1 MAYQANPF
9 LERLSERTSD
19 EEFVRLF
26 SPKILERLED
36 DTFEGGVHIFRS
48 PPGGGKTTLL
58 RAFTPTALRAFWNAR
73 HVQEIAESYQRLLA
87 HRVLDEERGPQL
99 LGVFLSCASGYADL
113 PRGADASDFGLFRA
127 LFDCRVVLRSLRSL
141 ARLLR
146 MPSTEELDAVR
157 VEYDD
162 SSEDLQ
168 SIPRSLSISGLLEW
182 AENHERSVYTALD
195 SMIGP
200 APVTIVPHVRFESVL
215 WLQSVRFVVDGD
227 QVAPRRMLL
236 VDDLHKLQRNQR
248 STFIQEL
255 TEARPQMPLWL
266 SERTIALGTDLLS
279 QGTREGRELRHYE
292 LDALWSSAKGQHQFA
307 GFGQN
312 ILDRRLQ
319 AQNEIPPGTFSQYIR
334 SVLLE
339 DDLRN
344 LIGERSDYFRDEIAK
359 YRKKPRYVE
368 WVAQAE
374 RLLAAA
380 TVAGLRSLFT
390 TCILLA
396 RDESKRQLSL
406 ELEPLSIDE
415 LDQRDSSQI
424 QGASDIFLHERLKV
438 PHYFGIE
445 RLCVMATSNVDE
457 LLSLAAVLYE
467 GLRSKQILRRDE
479 LYLSPAEQENLL
491 TKAARRKRDFIPKN
505 HTEGARAQ
513 RLLDSIGSYCRERT
527 FLPNAPY
534 APGVTGIRLSHTQLS
549 DLHADRLKRE
559 GQLLE
564 KVLAE
569 CVAEN
574 LLTARESSASTSR
587 ESGTVFYLNRTFCAL
602 YGLPLQMG
610 GWQDVS
616 LNKLITWMQRGSGR
630 KSKALLEAD

>member
-73 HVQEIAESYQRLLA
+73 HVQEIAESYQRLVA
-87 HRVLDEERGPQL
+87 HRVLDRERGPQL

-168 SIPRSLSISGLLEW
+168 SIPRSLSISGLLDW

-236 VDDLHKLQRNQR
+236 VDDLHKLQRKQR
-248 STFIQEL
+248 SMFIQEL

-319 AQNEIPPGTFSQYIR
+319 AQNEVPPGTFSQYIR
-334 SVLLE
+334 NVLLE
-339 DDLRN
+339 DDVRN
-344 LIGERSDYFRDEIAK
+344 LIGERGDCFRDEIAK

-374 RLLAAA
+374 HLLAAA
-380 TVAGLRSLFT
+380 TVADLRSLFT

-424 QGASDIFLHERLKV
+424 QGASDIFLHERLQV

-457 LLSLAAVLYE
+457 LLSLAAFLYE

-534 APGVTGIRLSHTQLS
+534 APGVTGIRLSQTQLS
-549 DLHADRLKRE
+549 DLHADRLKGE
-559 GQLLE
+559 GRLLE

-630 KSKALLEAD
+630 KSKILLEAD

>member
-1 MAYQANPF
+1 MAYRANPF

-36 DTFEGGVHIFRS
+36 DTFESGVHVFRS

-73 HVQEIAESYQRLLA
+73 HVKEIAESYQRLLA
-87 HRVLDEERGPQL
+87 HGVLDEGRGPQL

-113 PRGADASDFGLFRA
+113 PRGAGESDFGLFRA

-141 ARLLR
+141 AKLLR
-146 MPSTEELDAVR
+146 ISSQEELDAVR

-162 SSEDLQ
+162 SNGELQ
-168 SIPRSLSISGLLEW
+168 SIPRSSSISDLIAW
-182 AENHERSVYTALD
+182 AENHERSVYIALD

-200 APVTIVPHVRFESVL
+200 TPVRIVRHVRLESIL

-236 VDDLHKLQRNQR
+236 VDDLHKLQRKQR
-248 STFIQEL
+248 STLIQEL
-255 TEARPQMPLWL
+255 AEARPQIPIWL

-292 LDALWSSAKGQHQFA
+292 LHALWSSQKGQHQFA

-312 ILDRRLQ
+312 ILDRRLH
-319 AQNEIPPGTFSQYIR
+319 AQNEIPPGTFSQYLR
-334 SVLLE
+334 NDLLE
-339 DDLRN
+339 DDLRD
-344 LIGERSDYFRDEIAK
+344 LIGKCSDYFREEIAK
-359 YRKKPRYVE
+359 YRKQPRYVE

-374 RLLAAA
+374 CLLGTA
-380 TVAGLRSLFT
+380 TISDLRSLFT
-390 TCILLA
+390 TRILLA
-396 RDESKRQLSL
+396 RDDLKRQLSL
-406 ELEPLSIDE
+406 ELGPLSTDE

-424 QGASDIFLHERLKV
+424 QGASEIFLHEVLKA
-438 PHYFGIE
+438 PHYFGID

-457 LLSLAAVLYE
+457 LLSLAASLYE
-467 GLRSKQILRRDE
+467 GLRAKQILRRDE
-479 LYLSPAEQENLL
+479 LYLSPAEQELLL
-491 TKAARRKRDFIPKN
+491 TKAARRKQDFIPKN

-513 RLLDSIGSYCRERT
+513 RLLDSIASYCRERT

-534 APGVTGIRLSHTQLS
+534 APGVTGIRLSQTQLS
-549 DLHADRLKRE
+549 ELRAKGWNEESR
-559 GQLLE
+559 LLE

-574 LLTARESSASTSR
+574 LLTAKESSASTSR
-587 ESGTVFYLNRTFCAL
+587 ETGTVFYLNRTLCAL
-602 YGLPLQMG
+602 HGLPLQQG

-616 LNKLITWMQRGSGR
+616 LNKLIMWMQRGSGR
-630 KSKALLEAD
+630 KSKALLEVD